1 MSMILTC
8 SLKPSQHVLV
18 PGICHCNTASLLHT
32 FVRQLPRARK
42 DDGEDALVLVCV
54 YPETSPALF
63 KTKQEKYVAQG
74 KFKEK
79 LSFTS
84 SPSPPKLNCN
94 AGILLFSQWELVS
107 AIPTILTW
115 KNEETCWSHPNF
127 HDFQTKKRCFHLIL
141 PTFPYV
147 FPLKMMRSPGFP
159 FFSMIFLLSS
169 PFSLIVPQVSLQIS

>member
-63 KTKQEKYVAQG
+63 KTKQENTLHKGNSKKNRV
-74 KFKEK
+74 
-79 LSFTS
+79 
-84 SPSPPKLNCN
+84 SPLLHLHLNWT
-94 AGILLFSQWELVS
+94 AMLVFYYWFSQWELVS
-107 AIPTILTW
+107 AISTTLTW
-115 KNEETCWSHPNF
+115 KNEENCWSHPTF
-127 HDFQTKKRCFHLIL
+127 HDLQTKKRCLHLIL

-159 FFSMIFLLSS
+159 LFFHHFPPCLHHF
-169 PFSLIVPQVSLQIS
+169 P